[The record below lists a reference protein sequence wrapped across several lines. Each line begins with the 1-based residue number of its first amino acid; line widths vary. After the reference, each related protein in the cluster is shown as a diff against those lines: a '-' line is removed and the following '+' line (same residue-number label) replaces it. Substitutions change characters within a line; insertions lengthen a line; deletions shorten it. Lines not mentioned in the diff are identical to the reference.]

1 MNVKRKALVVTTVAS
16 TIDQFCMNDISLLLE
31 DYNVQVAANFTRG
44 NNTSKERINEFENE
58 LSNKNIVINEI
69 EFDRNPLSKGN
80 LTAYKKLKKI
90 MYLNEFDL
98 IHCHTPIAAMF
109 TRLAAKELRKNGVRV
124 IYTAHG
130 LHFYK
135 GAPLLNW
142 LVYYTVEKWLARYTD
157 ILITINKEDY
167 ERAKNRFKA
176 KRVEYIPGVGIDLKK
191 FNTIEI
197 DIDLKRSELCLPKD
211 AFVVLSVG
219 ELNKNKNHEV
229 VIKAIAKMNNLDIHY
244 VICGQGQLNE
254 YLCDLSIKLGIE
266 NRVHLVGFRKDIPQI
281 YKISDLFVLPS
292 LREGLSVAL
301 MEAMANGL
309 PVVCSKIRGNTDLID
324 LEMGGYLVNAKS
336 QIEFKDKI
344 ELMFK
349 DRNERIS
356 MGNYNLN
363 KIKDYDEV
371 KTLEQLRRVYLIK

>member
-1 MNVKRKALVVTTVAS
+1 
-16 TIDQFCMNDISLLLE
+16 
-31 DYNVQVAANFTRG
+31 
-44 NNTSKERINEFENE
+44 
-58 LSNKNIVINEI
+58 
-69 EFDRNPLSKGN
+69 
-80 LTAYKKLKKI
+80 
-90 MYLNEFDL
+90 
-98 IHCHTPIAAMF
+98 
-109 TRLAAKELRKNGVRV
+109 
-124 IYTAHG
+124 
-130 LHFYK
+130 
-135 GAPLLNW
+135 
-142 LVYYTVEKWLARYTD
+142 
-157 ILITINKEDY
+157 
-167 ERAKNRFKA
+167 
-176 KRVEYIPGVGIDLKK
+176 
-191 FNTIEI
+191 
-197 DIDLKRSELCLPKD
+197 
-211 AFVVLSVG
+211 
-219 ELNKNKNHEV
+219 
-229 VIKAIAKMNNLDIHY
+229 MNNLDIHY